1 MKNLLGLDFGT
12 KKIGLAVSIRGIIS
26 PLNTVDNNDQAFVDI
41 VQICQ
46 KYQIGKIYIGLCRGS
61 IALLAGK
68 FIKKLKS
75 QISLPIQTVE
85 ETASTIEADQIF
97 LTNKNKRKDYKNKI
111 DSISA
116 AVILRRVQ
124 I

>member
-1 MKNLLGLDFGT
+1 M
-12 KKIGLAVSIRGIIS
+12 AVSVMDVVS
-26 PLNTVDNNDQAFVDI
+26 PLKVIKNDKSTFDNIKDT
-41 VQICQ
+41 CQ
-46 KYQIGKIYIGLCRGS
+46 KYNIAKIYVGLCQGS
-61 IALLAGK
+61 IALLTQK
-68 FIKKLKS
+68 FIEKLKT
-75 QISLPIQTVE
+75 QISLPIETVE

-97 LTNKNKRKDYKNKI
+97 LTNKNHKKDYKNKI

>member
-12 KKIGLAVSIRGIIS
+12 KKIGLAVSIKGIIS

-41 VQICQ
+41 VQICRQ
-46 KYQIGKIYIGLCRGS
+46 YQIGKIYIGLCQGS
-61 IALLAGK
+61 IALLTKK

-111 DSISA
+111 NSISA